1 MAVPGDKMYNSCLP
15 FGETHQK
22 LLATILIVLGLF
34 ALLEYAVKLIA
45 LLWITFPPF
54 LRKIYDS
61 FFKKG
66 SRLLKTMKILSS
78 SKRLWKESALFRSQR
93 KPSTLRFR
101 CIVDPVKVTVKIGNP
116 HESKAFCT
124 QLGRKNKAYY
134 SGEWSSHHDTDDKKA
149 SWCKNRQHIQ
159 DSQGSSHLSDPE
171 TPQPACPVGS
181 VASWVR
187 FSFSSPVRTP
197 DTGYSSANYG
207 VLARNHQR
215 ATGDKLQSSEVTGGS
230 SQGQRFLT
238 RSVGLNTE
246 GPAPHHLAQPHEP
259 FHHPSSETNFIPS
272 PILPGPRR
280 VLYSTFAPDMA
291 SRTHLNA
298 EENVYPHS
306 PRGHQPRLGLEWH
319 QHLPA
324 AQQAE
329 VYVYLVSPPHPR
341 PEHRPEQP
349 NQAFP
354 TSQTVSRKEMLEN
367 RISLNQSRGSS
378 NQGPA
383 VQGGSDSNKP
393 RKSIWERKRQRR
405 SLQPTPDH
413 EKLVGSCG
421 GVNIGSHEP
430 FSHSPSLL
438 ADRGKESLDATPPNI
453 AS

>member
-1 MAVPGDKMYNSCLP
+1 MAVPGDKVYNSCLP

-54 LRKIYDS
+54 LRKIYDF
-61 FFKKG
+61 FFKK
-66 SRLLKTMKILSS
+66 
-78 SKRLWKESALFRSQR
+78 
-93 KPSTLRFR
+93 
-101 CIVDPVKVTVKIGNP
+101 DPVKVTVKIGNP
-116 HESKAFCT
+116 HESKAFST

-149 SWCKNRQHIQ
+149 SWHKNEHLQ

-197 DTGYSSANYG
+197 DTVNSSANYG
-207 VLARNHQR
+207 VLARSHQR

-230 SQGQRFLT
+230 SHGQRFLT
-238 RSVGLNTE
+238 RSVGLNTD
-246 GPAPHHLAQPHEP
+246 GPAPHHLTQPHEP
-259 FHHPSSETNFIPS
+259 FHHPNSETNFIPS

-280 VLYSTFAPDMA
+280 VLYSTFAPDTA

-298 EENVYPHS
+298 EEYVYPHS

-319 QHLPA
+319 QHLPT

-341 PEHRPEQP
+341 AEHRPEQP

-354 TSQTVSRKEMLEN
+354 TSQAISRKEMLEN
-367 RISLNQSRGSS
+367 RISLNQSRGGS

-405 SLQPTPDH
+405 SLQPTSDH
-413 EKLVGSCG
+413 EKLVGSNG
-421 GVNIGSHEP
+421 GVNVGTHEP

-438 ADRGKESLDATPPNI
+438 VDRGKEGLDATPPNI